1 MSPELAWSTNGQQP
15 PSPNQHEDNNGTQV
29 ILRAKK
35 ANYIAEI

>member
-1 MSPELAWSTNGQQP
+1 MSPELVWSTNGQQP
-15 PSPNQHEDNNGTQV
+15 PSPNQDNNGTQV